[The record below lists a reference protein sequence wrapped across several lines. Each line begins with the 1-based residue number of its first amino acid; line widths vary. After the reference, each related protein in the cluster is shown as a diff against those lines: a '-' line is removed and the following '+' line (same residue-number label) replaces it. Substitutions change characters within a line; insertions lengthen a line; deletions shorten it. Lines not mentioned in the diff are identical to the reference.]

1 MKKETY
7 QYWVFNWDGVFYK
20 ELSFGSDKEFKT
32 WVDAEDKP
40 GLGTMSL
47 MVFTNNPETAHAKAA
62 NIHEATNKAI
72 LEPFE
77 RSIRGLKNI
86 LDIIFTHE
94 KGQSRMTLSLEDSP
108 NVFLGKDFFESRLK
122 WMWQV
127 ANSLRGM
134 GDEIRST
141 PKLFK
146 ISTLVIEPTNAI
158 PDWYKEFDGKFY
170 YQNEQQQ

>member
-1 MKKETY
+1 MKPESTF

-20 ELSFGSDKEFKT
+20 ELSFASDNEFEKWNET
-32 WVDAEDKP
+32 EQKP
-40 GLGTMSL
+40 RLRTIGL
-47 MVFTNNPETAHAKAA
+47 MVFTNNPTTTYAKAT
-62 NIHEATNKAI
+62 NVHEAIQKAT

-94 KGQSRMTLSLEDSP
+94 KGQSRMTLSLDESP

-134 GDEIRST
+134 GDEIRQT

-146 ISTLVIEPTNAI
+146 ISTRVIEPTKPL

-170 YQNEQQQ
+170 YND